1 MPGPCRCRRGGASA
15 GVSRLIPDMNA
26 YQKEQIDALNMVW
39 RYFDSQGASRLAEL
53 RAAIT
58 GYLAFRQRVAAF
70 LETHFKTICTKKCY
84 QSRQSACCSKDGI
97 ITFFADV
104 AINALISSQPEM
116 KLLSDAIAHP
126 YQADKCIFLSK
137 NGCTWRLKPVVCEFF
152 LCDMAEQQVFPVKP
166 EAQSQWEALNAEKK
180 TYTWPDQPVLFEMIE
195 KEFIMHGY
203 RSPLMYLH
211 NSPGLIRIRRARNES
226 S

>member
-1 MPGPCRCRRGGASA
+1 
-15 GVSRLIPDMNA
+15 MNA
-26 YQKEQIDALNMVW
+26 YQKEQLEALNMVL
-39 RYFDSQGASRLAEL
+39 RYFDYQGASRFAES
-53 RAAIT
+53 RAALA

-70 LETHFKTICTKKCY
+70 LETHFQTICTEKCY

-104 AINALISSQPEM
+104 AVNALISSHAERE
-116 KLLSDAIAHP
+116 LLLEAIAHP

-137 NGCTWRLKPVVCEFF
+137 NGCTWRLKPLVCEFF
-152 LCDMAEQQVFPVKP
+152 LCDMAEQQVFPVNP
-166 EAQSQWEALNAEKK
+166 DAHTQWEALNAEKK

-195 KEFIMHGY
+195 KEFIMQGY

-211 NSPGLIRIRRARNES
+211 NSPGLIRIRRARDES
-226 S
+226 SNH